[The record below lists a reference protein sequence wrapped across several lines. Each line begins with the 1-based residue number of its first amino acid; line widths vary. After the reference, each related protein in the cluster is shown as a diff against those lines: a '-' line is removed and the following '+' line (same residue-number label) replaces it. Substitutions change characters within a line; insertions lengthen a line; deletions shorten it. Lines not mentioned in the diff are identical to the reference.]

1 MTVFSTQDK
10 NKAMPQK
17 KLLVIGLF
25 SLTVALSG
33 CATDGNYYRSDV
45 YSSSQVNQAQ
55 RVNTVEIIA
64 INPAQVAV
72 NNSENSDRARA
83 TGAILGAIAGAAIG
97 NHNNHS
103 TSSRVLGGLAD
114 GVQLVYRSSDGQVYQ
129 STQVGRICEYKLGSA
144 IMASSRSGETRIQ
157 PNNPY
162 GCGKR

>member
-45 YSSSQVNQAQ
+45 YSSSQMNQAQ

-72 NNSENSDRARA
+72 NNSENSDRAR
-83 TGAILGAIAGAAIG
+83 GAI
-97 NHNNHS
+97 
-103 TSSRVLGGLAD
+103 GGLAGDAVGGSGTTYVD